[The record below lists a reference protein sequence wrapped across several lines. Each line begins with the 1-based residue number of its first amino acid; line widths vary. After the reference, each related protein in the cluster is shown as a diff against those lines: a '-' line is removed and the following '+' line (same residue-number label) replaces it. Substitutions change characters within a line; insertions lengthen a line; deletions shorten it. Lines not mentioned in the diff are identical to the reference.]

1 MLRQVFCT
9 TAIRNLLKVVGSSTC
24 LLSDCESSES
34 SCGSCSKK
42 AWQEEGL
49 PSFFLHQTIF
59 NIRIS
64 KSSRM
69 KFNVPS
75 RTRRSSRPWWS
86 TQTRSSCTWSVF
98 LSRFPTDWI
107 IEVVRNESLF
117 SLGISSLAGIEQRND
132 LLKTNFITKVPNQHG
147 RNLHLLKGW
156 TFKDVFE
163 VRFQLGKLWN

>member
-1 MLRQVFCT
+1 MNFRVKGWTSDLQRFRGDQVGSQLESPGLGKMTRIPKPESLGNIWGRFRPLAKKPTIWGNSPTKKKWRRMMLRQVFCT

-86 TQTRSSCTWSVF
+86 TQTRSSCT
-98 LSRFPTDWI
+98 
-107 IEVVRNESLF
+107 
-117 SLGISSLAGIEQRND
+117 
-132 LLKTNFITKVPNQHG
+132 
-147 RNLHLLKGW
+147 
-156 TFKDVFE
+156 
-163 VRFQLGKLWN
+163 